1 MCSWDM
7 FLHAKSKLTMS
18 IRVGASKI
26 KASLPSGNE
35 TWQWK
40 IPHIPIKISTHR
52 GFSIATFD

>member
-1 MCSWDM
+1 M
-7 FLHAKSKLTMS
+7 FLNAKSKLTMS

-40 IPHIPIKISTHR
+40 IPHIPIKVSTHR